1 MNYAEARVYL
11 DEVSKYGSVLGLE
24 NMRELLGRLG
34 NPQDDLKFIHISGT
48 NGKGSVLA
56 YLSTILSGGGYR
68 TGRYISP
75 TLFSYRER
83 IQVDEQ
89 KIEKES
95 LAHHVTAIAKTIE
108 EMKAENAGNPTAFEV
123 ETALAF
129 LYFKEKDCDIV
140 VLETGLGGALDAT
153 NIIKTTVMEVIAP
166 ISMDH
171 MEFLGDTLEKIAM
184 QKAGIIKPHTAV
196 VSASQEPD
204 ARKVLEHVC
213 KENQCSMYM
222 VNPSQ
227 ITDVIYD
234 VEEQQFSYKN
244 WKNVKITLAGSYQI
258 LNAALALEG
267 VEELRRLGY
276 SLTDE
281 QVRNG
286 LYRAVWRG
294 RFTLLSKNPAVIID
308 GAHNPGAA
316 KELKHSL
323 DLYFKGKNL
332 YYIFG
337 VFQDKDYQEVIRL
350 TAPLAKHI
358 ITVQTPGNPRA
369 LPADQ
374 LKEAVQAVNPSVE
387 TAQTIQDAVMTAPL
401 AKHIIT
407 VQTPGNPRALP
418 ADQLKEAVQ
427 AVNPSVETAQTIQDA
442 VKKSLQLA
450 KKEDAIII
458 FGSLSFLGEAEKA
471 VKGEEKNHG

>member
-95 LAHHVTAIAKTIE
+95 LAHHVTAMAKVIE

-204 ARKVLEHVC
+204 AKKVLDHVC

-222 VNPSQ
+222 VDPAQ
-227 ITDVIYD
+227 ITDVLYD

-276 SLTDE
+276 HLSEE
-281 QVRNG
+281 QVRQG

-323 DLYFKGKNL
+323 DLYFKGKDL

-369 LPADQ
+369 LPANE

-387 TAQTIQDAVMTAPL
+387 AAQSIQ
-401 AKHIIT
+401 
-407 VQTPGNPRALP
+407 
-418 ADQLKEAVQ
+418 E
-427 AVNPSVETAQTIQDA
+427 A

-450 KKEDAIII
+450 KNEDAIII
-458 FGSLSFLGEAEKA
+458 FGSLSFLGEAERA
-471 VKGEEKNHG
+471 VKSEEKNHG

>member
-24 NMRELLGRLG
+24 NMRELLDRLG

-56 YLSTILSGGGYR
+56 YLSTILSGAGYR

-95 LAHHVTAIAKTIE
+95 LARHVTAIAKAID

-184 QKAGIIKPHTAV
+184 QKAGIIKPHTSV
-196 VSASQEPD
+196 VSASQEAD
-204 ARKVLEHVC
+204 AKKVLANVC
-213 KENQCSMYM
+213 KENRCSMYM
-222 VNPSQ
+222 VDPTQ

-244 WKNVKITLAGSYQI
+244 WKDIKITLAGSYQI

-276 SLTDE
+276 HLTDE
-281 QVRNG
+281 QVRKG

-337 VFQDKDYQEVIRL
+337 VFQDKDYREVIRL
-350 TAPLAKHI
+350 TAPMAKHI

-369 LPADQ
+369 LPANE
-374 LKEAVQAVNPSVE
+374 LKEAVRLVNPSVE
-387 TAQTIQDAVMTAPL
+387 AAQSIQ
-401 AKHIIT
+401 
-407 VQTPGNPRALP
+407 
-418 ADQLKEAVQ
+418 E
-427 AVNPSVETAQTIQDA
+427 A
-442 VKKSLQLA
+442 VKKSLQMA

>member
-95 LAHHVTAIAKTIE
+95 LAHHVTAIAKVIE

-204 ARKVLEHVC
+204 AKKVLDHVC

-222 VNPSQ
+222 VDPAQ
-227 ITDVIYD
+227 ITDVLYD

-276 SLTDE
+276 HLSEE
-281 QVRNG
+281 QVRQG

-323 DLYFKGKNL
+323 DLYFKGKDL

-369 LPADQ
+369 LPANE

-387 TAQTIQDAVMTAPL
+387 AAQSIQVAV
-401 AKHIIT
+401 I
-407 VQTPGNPRALP
+407 
-418 ADQLKEAVQ
+418 
-427 AVNPSVETAQTIQDA
+427 
-442 VKKSLQLA
+442 KSLQIA
-450 KKEDAIII
+450 KNEDAIII

>member
-24 NMRELLGRLG
+24 NMRELLDRLG

-56 YLSTILSGGGYR
+56 YLSTILSGAGYR

-95 LAHHVTAIAKTIE
+95 LARHVTAIAKAIDK
-108 EMKAENAGNPTAFEV
+108 MKAENAGNPTAFEV

-184 QKAGIIKPHTAV
+184 QKAGIIKPHTSV
-196 VSASQEPD
+196 VSASQEAD
-204 ARKVLEHVC
+204 AKKVLANVC
-213 KENQCSMYM
+213 KENRCSMYM
-222 VNPSQ
+222 VDPTQ

-234 VEEQQFSYKN
+234 VEEQQFTYKN
-244 WKNVKITLAGSYQI
+244 WKDIKITLAGSYQI

-276 SLTDE
+276 HLTDE
-281 QVRNG
+281 QVRKG

-350 TAPLAKHI
+350 TAPMAKHI

-369 LPADQ
+369 LPANE
-374 LKEAVQAVNPSVE
+374 LKEAVHLVNPSVE
-387 TAQTIQDAVMTAPL
+387 AAQSIQ
-401 AKHIIT
+401 
-407 VQTPGNPRALP
+407 
-418 ADQLKEAVQ
+418 E
-427 AVNPSVETAQTIQDA
+427 A
-442 VKKSLQLA
+442 VKKSLQMA